1 MPIKHEYVNPDGS
14 IWYFNDWTEEM
25 NKNFQEWDE
34 EFANSEEWK
43 KFLEDR
49 KRRLE
54 ESLTKSREER
64 QNKNKK

>member
-1 MPIKHEYVNPDGS
+1 MPKKCEYINPDGS

-25 NKNFQEWDE
+25 NKVFQEWDE

-43 KFLEDR
+43 KFLKER

-54 ESLTKSREER
+54 ESLIKSREER
-64 QNKNKK
+64 QKNKK

>member
-1 MPIKHEYVNPDGS
+1 MTKKCEYINPDGS
-14 IWYFNDWTEEM
+14 IWYFNDRTEEM
-25 NKNFQEWDE
+25 NKAFQEWDE

-54 ESLTKSREER
+54 ESLTKSWEER